1 MKVKKTTLHF
11 GIDTKHFKNWSFE
24 NADQNSYSCN
34 LYIFS
39 VYSLNPGIFT
49 FDFYS
54 IKLHNKIWLMTGNNY
69 MKILLAQLV

>member
-24 NADQNSYSCN
+24 NADQNNYSCN

-39 VYSLNPGIFT
+39 VYSLNPEIFISST
-49 FDFYS
+49 FFPLS
-54 IKLHNKIWLMTGNNY
+54 ITCAIPI
-69 MKILLAQLV
+69 MKRPDDSLCLFEV